1 MASYAGR
8 QYNMNA
14 SAGTTPGRLGA
25 TPVGNTTATG
35 RVTAPKSEA
44 VSKAR
49 RTAILVAAIVVAFMF
64 MIVNG
69 NSYITKLQ
77 QENNRLRNE
86 ISALQA
92 DIDSMNSQIVDETKI
107 SRIEQVATHQY
118 GMVYPS
124 PENCI
129 TISDKDETGTELA
142 ATIRAQAYN

>member
-1 MASYAGR
+1 M
-8 QYNMNA
+8 
-14 SAGTTPGRLGA
+14 
-25 TPVGNTTATG
+25 
-35 RVTAPKSEA
+35 TAPKSET
-44 VSKAR
+44 VSKAK
-49 RTAILVAAIVVAFMF
+49 RTAVLVVVIVVAFMF

-77 QENNRLRNE
+77 LENNRLRSE

-107 SRIEQVATHQY
+107 SRIEQVATHKY

-129 TISDKDETGTELA
+129 TISDKEETGNELA